1 MTGLIIVT
9 HGDLAQGFLDAAYM
23 IVGPQKG
30 VMALCTRRD
39 DLPEEIEAKLQKMV
53 ATVGQDG
60 DGVLVITDIF
70 GGTPTNISLSVMQA
84 GKVEVLTGASL
95 PMVLKF
101 FSQRTKSPLA
111 ELAVML
117 KVYAQQGVVLVS
129 EAITE

>member
-30 VMALCTRRD
+30 AMALCTRRD
-39 DLPEEIEAKLQKMV
+39 DQPEEIETKLKNMV
-53 ATVGQDG
+53 AAVGQDG

-70 GGTPTNISLSVMQA
+70 GGTPTNISVSVMQA
-84 GKVEVLTGASL
+84 GQVEVLTGASL

-101 FSQRTKSPLA
+101 FSQRTKSSLA

-129 EAITE
+129 ETITE

>member
-39 DLPEEIEAKLQKMV
+39 DLPEEIEAKLQNMV
-53 ATVGQDG
+53 AAVGHDG

-70 GGTPTNISLSVMQA
+70 GGTPTNISLSVMRA
-84 GKVEVLTGASL
+84 GQVEVLTGASL